1 MTHPAVAD
9 SAVIGIPDE
18 RAGELPRAYV
28 VLKPDLNISE
38 EDLKK
43 YIAGI
48 IITRRVPVQRA
59 VERDEIHYP

>member
-9 SAVIGIPDE
+9 SAVIGIPDG

-48 IITRRVPVQRA
+48 VII
-59 VERDEIHYP
+59 IIIIII